1 MIGSRNKLNCS
12 TPNVIYYILCPCN
25 NSEDYVGS
33 TKYMKSRWSKHNQDM
48 RNSNCTACW
57 LTTHFGQYH
66 TGDMEAAIAGLKVV
80 LLDSC
85 EDEQR
90 LKKTE
95 DKWMCDLSVMTGY
108 SKVKRTEWSLN
119 ILIYSSKNK

>member
-1 MIGSRNKLNCS
+1 
-12 TPNVIYYILCPCN
+12 
-25 NSEDYVGS
+25 
-33 TKYMKSRWSKHNQDM
+33 
-48 RNSNCTACW
+48 
-57 LTTHFGQYH
+57 
-66 TGDMEAAIAGLKVV
+66 MEAAIAGLKVV

-108 SKVKRTEWSLN
+108 SKVKRTAWSRN
-119 ILIYSSKNK
+119 ILYIQAKINNCY